1 MEYKLKKK
9 KKKLNSENR
18 LVAGTVGRVAKIGEG
33 CQKVQIS
40 MEGKLVSGARAGSGG
55 GPPSSPRESAA
66 QAA

>member
-18 LVAGTVGRVAKIGEG
+18 LVAGRVGRVAKTGEG

-40 MEGKLVSGARAGSGG
+40 SYKINPGDTL
-55 GPPSSPRESAA
+55 
-66 QAA
+66 

>member
-18 LVAGTVGRVAKIGEG
+18 LVAGRVGRVAKTGEG

-40 MEGKLVSGARAGSGG
+40 SYKIKDSCDCNG
-55 GPPSSPRESAA
+55 
-66 QAA
+66 